1 MIVLRSVYVRFVS
14 VIILASIGV
23 TIMISSLPISSDT
36 CRCEAPVDHE
46 IQHERFQSS
55 FKELSASDK
64 PKLAILVP
72 FRDRFDELLRFAP
85 HMATFLDRQQIPFH
99 IFVLNQND
107 RFRFNRASLI
117 NAGFLHVKHR
127 YDYIAMHDVD
137 LLPMNDN
144 LHYDYPADGPLHIS
158 GPEFHPKYHYPTFI
172 GGILLLKV
180 EDYQALNGMS
190 NRYWG
195 WGLEDDEFYV
205 RIKEA
210 GLEVFRPK
218 NITTGPENTFLH
230 VHDRLHRRRDTT
242 KCYNQRE
249 VTRRRDRETGLDTLR
264 YSIATRHELTVDQ
277 VPVTVLNINLE
288 CDRSQTPWC
297 ECDGKSD
304 AKARVEGKKKV

>member
-1 MIVLRSVYVRFVS
+1 MFVIRSIYVRFLS
-14 VIILASIGV
+14 IVILGFIGV
-23 TIMISSLPISSDT
+23 TLMIQSLPISTDT
-36 CRCEAPVDHE
+36 CKCEDRD
-46 IQHERFQSS
+46 IQHEKFHSS
-55 FKELSASDK
+55 FRDIPSDK

-85 HMATFLDRQQIPFH
+85 HIASFLEKQQVPFH
-99 IFVLNQND
+99 IFVLNQHD

-117 NAGFLHVKHR
+117 NAGFLQVKDH
-127 YDYIAMHDVD
+127 YDYIGMHDVD

-144 LHYDYPADGPLHIS
+144 LKYEYPAEGPLHIS
-158 GPEFHPKYHYPTFI
+158 GPEFHPKYHYATFI

-180 EDYQALNGMS
+180 EHYQLLNGMS

-210 GLEVFRPK
+210 GLEVFRPR

-230 VHDRLHRRRDTT
+230 IHDRLHRRRDTK

-249 VTRRRDRETGLDTLR
+249 VTRRRDRETGLNTIR
-264 YSIATRHELTVDQ
+264 YSIVDRKELTVDA
-277 VPVTVLNINLE
+277 VPVTVFNIDLE
-288 CDRSQTPWC
+288 CNKTQTPWC
-297 ECDGKSD
+297 ECDTIVESSKS
-304 AKARVEGKKKV
+304 KKV

>member
-1 MIVLRSVYVRFVS
+1 MIGLRSVYVRFVS
-14 VIILASIGV
+14 IIVLASIGV
-23 TIMISSLPISSDT
+23 TLMISSLPISSDT
-36 CRCEAPVDHE
+36 CRCEAPTDHDK
-46 IQHERFQSS
+46 QHERLQSS
-55 FKELSASDK
+55 FLESSASDK

-85 HMATFLDRQQIPFH
+85 HISAFLNRQQIPFH

-117 NAGFLHVKHR
+117 NAGFLEVKRR

-144 LHYDYPADGPLHIS
+144 LKYEYPADGPLHIS

-172 GGILLLKV
+172 GGILLLRV
-180 EDYQALNGMS
+180 EHYQALNGMS

-218 NITTGPENTFLH
+218 NITTGTEKTFLH

-264 YSIATRHELTVDQ
+264 YSVDKRYELTVDQ
-277 VPVTVLNINLE
+277 VPVTVLSINLE

-304 AKARVEGKKKV
+304 GKARLESKKKV

>member
-1 MIVLRSVYVRFVS
+1 MIVLKSVYVRFVS
-14 VIILASIGV
+14 IIILASIGV

-36 CRCEAPVDHE
+36 CRCEAPVEHDK
-46 IQHERFQSS
+46 QHERFQSS
-55 FKELSASDK
+55 FQEVSTSDK

-85 HMATFLDRQQIPFH
+85 HISAFLNRQQISFH

-117 NAGFLHVKHR
+117 NVGFLHVKHR

-144 LHYDYPADGPLHIS
+144 LKYKYPAEGPLHIS

-180 EDYQALNGMS
+180 EHYQSLNGMS

-210 GLEVFRPK
+210 GLEVFRPQ
-218 NITTGPENTFLH
+218 NITTGPQNTFLH

-242 KCYNQRE
+242 KCYNQRD
-249 VTRRRDRETGLDTLR
+249 VTRRRDRETGLNTLR
-264 YSIATRHELTVDQ
+264 YSIAKRHELTVDQ
-277 VPVTVLNINLE
+277 VPVTVLNIDLE

-297 ECDGKSD
+297 ECDGKND
-304 AKARVEGKKKV
+304 GKTRQESKKQV